1 MQRQMQKQQGM
12 TFIGLVLMI
21 AMIVF
26 VAVIGMKVLPYYA
39 EHMTIKKILHSV
51 AEDNVGKPKSAIQE
65 AFRKAASIDDIKS
78 IDKTDL
84 EISSTD
90 AGTVIS
96 TEYQVVVPL
105 FANVS
110 ALLDFTAS
118 SDE

>member
-1 MQRQMQKQQGM
+1 MQKQMNKQQGM
-12 TFIGLVLMI
+12 TFIGLVLTI

-26 VAVIGMKVLPYYA
+26 VAVIFMKLAPYYA
-39 EHMTIKKILHSV
+39 EHMTIKKALRTV
-51 AEDNVGKPKSAIQE
+51 AANGEANTKAKVQE

-84 EISSTD
+84 EISTTD
-90 AGTVIS
+90 SGTVIS

-105 FANVS
+105 FYNVS
-110 ALLDFTAS
+110 ALLDFSAS